1 MKLFPNIFEKK
12 TDLLFKSITFSL
24 NLLLPTLII
33 ILISFTQ
40 KYILVAE
47 LSIVVGF
54 NIILTQIFSANSRSL
69 IIKNESRKLT
79 YAVFLFRLL
88 LILIILAVNYY
99 FLQILKNDHT
109 LQLFLFSFI
118 ILQQWLVEIIL
129 TYYEISKK
137 RIIFVLY
144 NFVSFLF
151 ILLMIFSLF
160 FDFKI
165 IYSLMIFNFFLFI
178 LILNFLIKIEYKNDI
193 DMFYLKNFIF
203 EIFKSNQFY
212 SSFFLSFANLIWR
225 LLIIYF
231 CGKVIAGIY
240 FAGFAIGSLPGTLFN
255 NTFGPKMAKDN
266 IKFNKYWFLLFN
278 LICFI
283 SILSSIFIFFL
294 YDFFA
299 SNLKMQSLCS
309 LISIGGSYFMLNAMM
324 NRQYVIQNTNH
335 KDIAFKYDIISSIL
349 ILFII
354 PLLFLLGGTK
364 LIIGSFFVSSITS
377 AVVYKILYK
386 KIIKNE
392 LD

>member
-99 FLQILKNDHT
+99 FLQILKNDHA

-165 IYSLMIFNFFLFI
+165 IYSLIIFNFFLFI
-178 LILNFLIKIEYKNDI
+178 LILNFLIKIEYKNNI

-203 EIFKSNQFY
+203 KIFKSNQFY
-212 SSFFLSFANLIWR
+212 SSFFLSLANLIWR
-225 LLIIYF
+225 LLI
-231 CGKVIAGIY
+231 IY